1 MVGKRALPIIIV
13 PPALYR
19 GYTGRYPQ
27 EEVLLLKNSAG
38 GTAGCGCRLWLPSVG
53 RGATVMVKEAAI
65 EMFVGGLVM
74 DPTTQAPIVVLKD
87 ESGEVTLPIWIGVT
101 EATSIASAIKQ
112 IAMARP
118 LTHDL
123 FYDLL
128 LQLGITVQR
137 IVITELKESTYFA
150 ELVLGQG
157 DRVFILDARPSDAIA
172 MALRATAPIY
182 VVQQVLDQAREAFAS
197 QGQATSQAPLAA
209 QEGEGGQEEG
219 EAEQPAASDFRAV
232 DKERWE
238 EILSQLDPD
247 DFKYKM

>member
-1 MVGKRALPIIIV
+1 MVH
-13 PPALYR
+13 
-19 GYTGRYPQ
+19 
-27 EEVLLLKNSAG
+27 
-38 GTAGCGCRLWLPSVG
+38 
-53 RGATVMVKEAAI
+53 EAAI

-74 DPTTQAPIVVLKD
+74 DPATQAPIVVLKD
-87 ESGEVTLPIWIGVT
+87 ETGSVTLPIWIGIT

-112 IAMARP
+112 ISMARP

-150 ELVLGQG
+150 ELILGQG
-157 DRVFILDARPSDAIA
+157 DRIIVLDARPSDAIA
-172 MALRATAPIY
+172 MALRASAPIY
-182 VVQQVLDQAREAFAS
+182 VTQQVLEQARVAFAS
-197 QGQATSQAPLAA
+197 QGGVTPPQATGEGAPPA
-209 QEGEGGQEEG
+209 QEGD
-219 EAEQPAASDFRAV
+219 AEPESATTSSDFQTL
-232 DKERWE
+232 DKEKWE

>member
-1 MVGKRALPIIIV
+1 MV
-13 PPALYR
+13 
-19 GYTGRYPQ
+19 
-27 EEVLLLKNSAG
+27 N
-38 GTAGCGCRLWLPSVG
+38 
-53 RGATVMVKEAAI
+53 EAAI

-74 DPTTQAPIVVLKD
+74 DPATQAPIVVLKD
-87 ESGEVTLPIWIGVT
+87 ETGSVTLPIWIGIT

-150 ELVLGQG
+150 ELILGQG
-157 DRVFILDARPSDAIA
+157 DKVIVLDSRPSDAIA
-172 MALRATAPIY
+172 MALRASAPIY
-182 VVQQVLDQAREAFAS
+182 VAQQVLDHARIAFAS
-197 QGQATSQAPLAA
+197 QGQAAPASPSSSV
-209 QEGEGGQEEG
+209 EGEPPPEG
-219 EAEQPAASDFRAV
+219 EAGHDEGEMPTSSDFQAV
-232 DKERWE
+232 DKTKWE

>member
-1 MVGKRALPIIIV
+1 MV
-13 PPALYR
+13 
-19 GYTGRYPQ
+19 Q
-27 EEVLLLKNSAG
+27 
-38 GTAGCGCRLWLPSVG
+38 
-53 RGATVMVKEAAI
+53 EAAI

-74 DPTTQAPIVVLKD
+74 DPATQAPIVVLKD
-87 ESGEVTLPIWIGVT
+87 ETGSVTLPIWIGIT

-150 ELVLGQG
+150 ELILGQG
-157 DRVFILDARPSDAIA
+157 DKILVLDARPSDAIA
-172 MALRATAPIY
+172 MALRASAPIY
-182 VVQQVLDQAREAFAS
+182 VTQQVLDQARVAFAS
-197 QGQATSQAPLAA
+197 QGTTPPSQAS
-209 QEGEGGQEEG
+209 QEGAAPAEEG
-219 EAEQPAASDFRAV
+219 ETEPEGATSSSDFQSL
-232 DKERWE
+232 DKEKWE

>member
-1 MVGKRALPIIIV
+1 MVN
-13 PPALYR
+13 
-19 GYTGRYPQ
+19 
-27 EEVLLLKNSAG
+27 E
-38 GTAGCGCRLWLPSVG
+38 TAV
-53 RGATVMVKEAAI
+53 

-74 DPTTQAPIVVLKD
+74 DPATQAPIVVLKD
-87 ESGEVTLPIWIGVT
+87 ETGSVTLPIWIGIT

-150 ELVLGQG
+150 ELILGQG
-157 DRVFILDARPSDAIA
+157 DKVIVLDSRPSDAIA
-172 MALRATAPIY
+172 MALRASAPIY
-182 VVQQVLDQAREAFAS
+182 VAQQVLDQARVAFAN
-197 QGQATSQAPLAA
+197 QGHGALGNPSTPAEGEPSA
-209 QEGEGGQEEG
+209 EGEGSHEEG
-219 EAEQPAASDFRAV
+219 EASSSSDFQAV
-232 DKERWE
+232 DKTKWE

>member
-1 MVGKRALPIIIV
+1 MVH
-13 PPALYR
+13 
-19 GYTGRYPQ
+19 
-27 EEVLLLKNSAG
+27 
-38 GTAGCGCRLWLPSVG
+38 
-53 RGATVMVKEAAI
+53 EAAI

-74 DPTTQAPIVVLKD
+74 DPATQAPIVVLKD
-87 ESGEVTLPIWIGVT
+87 ETGSVTLPIWIGIT

-112 IAMARP
+112 ISMARP

-150 ELVLGQG
+150 ELILGQG
-157 DRVFILDARPSDAIA
+157 DKILVLDARPSDAIA
-172 MALRATAPIY
+172 MALRASAPIY
-182 VVQQVLDQAREAFAS
+182 VTQQVLDQARVAFAS
-197 QGQATSQAPLAA
+197 QGTAPPPQAV
-209 QEGEGGQEEG
+209 QEGAAPAEEG
-219 EAEQPAASDFRAV
+219 EVEQEGATSSSDFQTL
-232 DKERWE
+232 DKEKWE